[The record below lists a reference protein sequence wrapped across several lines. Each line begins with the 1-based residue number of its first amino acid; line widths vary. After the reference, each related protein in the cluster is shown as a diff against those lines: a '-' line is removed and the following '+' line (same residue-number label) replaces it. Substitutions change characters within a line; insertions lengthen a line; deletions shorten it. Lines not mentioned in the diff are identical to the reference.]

1 MNEDNQRGSEVG
13 GGENAAGIWAR
24 GQKVGGIDVGSKQ
37 HWVCAPAREGE
48 GREVQVFEAT
58 TPALEKMAAW
68 LLERRVESVALESTG
83 VYWIPVYEVLEVKR
97 HLVCKRW
104 TIERAGESSSGTPW
118 FGLHRLSIDRLRF
131 LLP

>member
-58 TPALEKMAAW
+58 
-68 LLERRVESVALESTG
+68 VV
-83 VYWIPVYEVLEVKR
+83 R
-97 HLVCKRW
+97 HIVCKGGKK
-104 TIERAGESSSGTPW
+104 ERAAETPEV
-118 FGLHRLSIDRLRF
+118 I
-131 LLP
+131 